1 MSGLSCFRIFGI
13 ETNYFVV
20 NFFCYTHRPF
30 ERTNKAFG
38 DSEGKKESDSLIPKY
53 SVKKP
58 YTVLVMVV
66 AILVLGYVSFT
77 RMTPE
82 LFPNINLPYV
92 AVMTPWPGAA
102 PEEVEKNVTIPLE
115 EQLATLDD
123 LKNIQSESMESYSL
137 ILLEFESD
145 ANLDIVSV
153 DIRDKV
159 DLADNGFEDTVGDP
173 IIYKMNPNMIP
184 TTVAAVNREGMTSEE
199 LSTFVEND
207 LMRRLDAINGVAS
220 VTTAGLVESTVH
232 ISLDADK
239 ITKLNKDL
247 KKAIKAKT
255 DEAKSGIESGISAAE
270 EGLSQVDS
278 GKEQIRKAQQEL
290 SAQREMVGPA
300 LEQIAQL
307 VAARDAAQ
315 QVVDALKDLPE
326 MQNPQQPGV
335 DPEAVQKAME
345 DAAKQLDIDPA
356 QAQKAAEDAAKQLN
370 IDQEDAQDAA
380 DDTAEAL
387 DPQQAVDAAQKAL
400 DDAIA
405 QLKPY
410 KEQLKMVGVDIDTM
424 TKDAASAQA
433 AVTAF
438 NIAMNTTADELSNS
452 MSDLSATDAYLRS
465 SIMQLQTTLG
475 TIEAQ
480 ADSAPAVDLTSVL
493 SAANI
498 SQILA
503 AENFDMPAGYISEN
517 EKDAIVSVGEGFSD
531 LKEIE
536 DLILFDPGVEGFDPV
551 RIKDVATVKYV
562 NNSDEVYARINGE
575 DGVLLSFSK
584 QSDTP
589 TAEVSDNILE
599 AFDDLSGEYDGL
611 SFHVLSDQGEYI
623 DIVIQGVLRNLL
635 IGAILAILILL
646 LFLRDIKPTLITAIS
661 IPVSLTF
668 ALVLMYFSG
677 VTLNIISLAGLAV
690 GVGMLV
696 DNSIV
701 VIENIYR
708 LRHMGISKIQ
718 AAVSGASQVAGAITA
733 STLTTICVFFP
744 IVFVDGFTRDIFT
757 DMALTIGYSLFASLF
772 IALTVVPAMG
782 STMLEKT
789 SEKAWFSD
797 RNRGLLKTY
806 MFVLD
811 KALAHRM
818 ITLLLAVVL
827 LAASAFVV
835 LGRGIEYMPA
845 MATQQISASVTMP
858 EDISDKEAMQIADE
872 IEEETM
878 ALDGVETVG
887 IMPANSTASIMGV
900 TGDADF
906 SEMTMYVLLA
916 PDQISKNAE
925 VSSAITTIG
934 KDKGCEMFV
943 SGDMDMTQMMGGS
956 TVSVNVFG
964 DNNSDLRTAVVMIED
979 ALRGMPELQEVSDVN
994 ENSQDEVV
1002 ISVNKNK
1009 AMKKGMTVAQVYQ
1022 AVAQALSDTSRAT
1035 TIRYKGGDRD
1045 IIIETGEKN
1054 DRLTRDDLETLKLTY
1069 TDPLKGSTVKFELT
1083 DVAEIRDGKTLAFIG
1098 HLNQARGIRVTAS
1111 AATDESTTILQEK
1124 VEKTIGALDLPDG
1137 IRLEYQGQNE
1147 QIEDAMKDLIKMML
1161 LGILLIYLIMVAQ
1174 FQSLRSPFIV
1184 MFTMPL
1190 AFTGGFLALLITG
1203 NVFSIVGMIGFIVL
1217 LGIVVNNG
1225 IVLVDYINQ
1234 MRHEGLEKTEAI
1246 REAGAARI
1254 RPVLMT
1260 AMTTVLG
1267 LIPLA
1272 FGIGDGA
1279 EMVQPV
1285 AIVCIGGLL
1294 YATLMTLVVIPVVYD
1309 LFNRKNLRTIRE
1321 EELTVLDI

>member
-1 MSGLSCFRIFGI
+1 MQICGQPG
-13 ETNYFVV
+13 TAG
-20 NFFCYTHRPF
+20 RP
-30 ERTNKAFG
+30 RQ
-38 DSEGKKESDSLIPKY
+38 KESDSLIPKY

-115 EQLATLDD
+115 EQLATLED
-123 LKNIQSESMESYSL
+123 LKTMQSQSMENYSL

-159 DLADNGFEDTVGDP
+159 DLADNQFEDTVSDP

-199 LSTFVEND
+199 LSTFVEGD
-207 LMRRLDAINGVAS
+207 LLRRLDAINGVAS

-232 ISLDADK
+232 IALDADK
-239 ITKLNKDL
+239 IKKLNDDL
-247 KKAIKAKT
+247 TAKIKSAT

-270 EGLSQVDS
+270 SGLSQVDA
-278 GKEQIRKAQQEL
+278 GKEQIKKAQQEL
-290 SAQREMVGPA
+290 AAQRELVGPA

-315 QVVDALKDLPE
+315 RIVDTMKEAASQLPE
-326 MQNPQQPGV
+326 IPG
-335 DPEAVQKAME
+335 DTEIPE
-345 DAAKQLDIDPA
+345 DAEIPEELIPDGSS
-356 QAQKAAEDAAKQLN
+356 AEQM
-370 IDQEDAQDAA
+370 
-380 DDTAEAL
+380 
-387 DPQQAVDAAQKAL
+387 DPQQIVDEAQKAL
-400 DDAIA
+400 DAAVA
-405 QLKPY
+405 QLAPY
-410 KEQLKMVGVDIDTM
+410 KEQLKTVGVDIDAM

-433 AVTAF
+433 AVTSF
-438 NIAMNTTADELSNS
+438 NIAMTMTADELSNS
-452 MSDLSATDAYLRS
+452 MADLSATDAYLRS

-480 ADSAPAVDLTSVL
+480 ADSAASVDLTTVL

-503 AENFDMPAGYISEN
+503 AENFEMPAGYISQN
-517 EKDAIVSVGEGFSD
+517 DADAIVSVGEEFTD
-531 LKEIE
+531 LSEIE
-536 DLILFDPGVEGFDPV
+536 DLILFDPGVDGFDPV
-551 RIKDVATVKYV
+551 RIKDVATVQYV

-575 DGVLLSFSK
+575 DGILLSFSK
-584 QSDTP
+584 QSDTS
-589 TAEVSDNILE
+589 TSKVSGNILE
-599 AFDDLSGEYDGL
+599 AFDDLSAEYDGL
-611 SFHVLSDQGEYI
+611 SFYVLSDQGEYI
-623 DIVIQGVLRNLL
+623 RIVIDGVLRNLL
-635 IGAILAILILL
+635 LGAVLAILILL

-744 IVFVDGFTRDIFT
+744 IVFVDGFTKDIFT

-782 STMLEKT
+782 SAMLEKT
-789 SEKAWFSD
+789 SEKAWFAD
-797 RNRGLLKTY
+797 RNRGLLKKY
-806 MFVLD
+806 LFLLD
-811 KALAHRM
+811 KALAHRFV
-818 ITLLLAVVL
+818 TLLVVVVL
-827 LAASAFVV
+827 LASSAAV
-835 LGRGIEYMPA
+835 LLGKGIEYMPA
-845 MATQQISASVTMP
+845 MASQQISASVTMP
-858 EDISDKEAMQIADE
+858 EDIEDEDAMRIADE
-872 IEEETM
+872 IAEETM
-878 ALDGVETVG
+878 AIDGVETVG

-900 TGDADF
+900 SGDADF
-906 SEMTMYVLLA
+906 EEMTMYVLL
-916 PDQISKNAE
+916 DEDSISENEA
-925 VSSAITTIG
+925 VSAKISEIG
-934 KDKGCEMFV
+934 TAKGCDMFV
-943 SGDMDMTQMMGGS
+943 SGDIDMTQMMGG
-956 TVSVNVFG
+956 TTISVNVFG
-964 DNNSDLRTAVVMIED
+964 DNNDDLRTAVVMIED
-979 ALRGMPELQEVSDVN
+979 ALRGMDELQEVSDVN
-994 ENSQDEVV
+994 QNSQDEVV
-1002 ISVNKNK
+1002 IAVDKNK

-1022 AVAQALSDTSRAT
+1022 AVAQALSDTTRPTS
-1035 TIRYKGGDRD
+1035 IRYEGGDRD
-1045 IIIETGEKN
+1045 IVIETGEKN
-1054 DRLTRDDLETLKLTY
+1054 ERLSREDLESLELTYANQMTGSSVTFKLT
-1069 TDPLKGSTVKFELT
+1069 DI
-1083 DVAEIRDGKTLAFIG
+1083 AEIRDGKTLAYIG
-1098 HLNQARGIRVTAS
+1098 HLDQARGISVTAA
-1111 AATDESTTILQEK
+1111 AATNEESTTVLQDK

-1147 QIEDAMKDLIKMML
+1147 QIMDALWDLIKMML
-1161 LGILLIYLIMVAQ
+1161 LGALLIYLIMVAQ

-1190 AFTGGFLALLITG
+1190 AFTGGFIALLITG

-1234 MRHEGLEKTEAI
+1234 MRHEGMEKRDAI

-1260 AMTTVLG
+1260 ALTTVLG

-1272 FGIGDGA
+1272 CGIGDGA

-1309 LFNRKNLRTIRE
+1309 IFTGKNLRTIRE

>member
-1 MSGLSCFRIFGI
+1 
-13 ETNYFVV
+13 
-20 NFFCYTHRPF
+20 
-30 ERTNKAFG
+30 
-38 DSEGKKESDSLIPKY
+38 
-53 SVKKP
+53 
-58 YTVLVMVV
+58 MVV

-102 PEEVEKNVTIPLE
+102 PEEVEQNVTIPLE

-123 LKNIQSESMESYSL
+123 LKTMQSQSMESYSL

-159 DLADNGFEDTVGDP
+159 DLADNGFDDMVGDP

-184 TTVAAVNREGMTSEE
+184 TTVAAVNREGMSSEE

-220 VTTAGLVESTVH
+220 VSTAGLVESTVH
-232 ISLDADK
+232 ISLDPEK
-239 ITKLNKDL
+239 IRQLNDDL
-247 KKAIKAKT
+247 SKKINAAT

-270 EGLSQVDS
+270 SGLSQVDA

-290 SAQREMVGPA
+290 AAQRETVGPA
-300 LEQIAQL
+300 LESIAQL

-315 QVVDALKDLPE
+315 QIADAMGQIEVPDIPE
-326 MQNPQQPGV
+326 TPDIPDVPGGDTPAV
-335 DPEAVQKAME
+335 DPSP
-345 DAAKQLDIDPA
+345 IP
-356 QAQKAAEDAAKQLN
+356 QA
-370 IDQEDAQDAA
+370 
-380 DDTAEAL
+380 
-387 DPQQAVDAAQKAL
+387 DPQQAVDAAQQAL
-400 DDAIA
+400 DEAVA
-405 QLKPY
+405 QMAPY
-410 KEQLKMVGVDIDTM
+410 KEQLKTVGVDIDSM

-438 NIAMNTTADELSNS
+438 NIAMTMTADELSNS

-480 ADSAPAVDLTSVL
+480 AGSAAAVDLNTVL

-517 EKDAIVSVGEGFSD
+517 DADAIVSVGEAFTD
-531 LKEIE
+531 LSEIE
-536 DLILFDPGVEGFDPV
+536 DLILFDPGVDGFDPV
-551 RIKDVATVKYV
+551 RIKDVATVQYV

-584 QSDTP
+584 QSDTS
-589 TAEVSDNILE
+589 TSEVSDNILQ
-599 AFDDLSGEYDGL
+599 AFDDLSAEYDGL
-611 SFHVLSDQGEYI
+611 SFFVLSDQGEYI
-623 DIVIQGVLRNLL
+623 RIVIEGVLRNLL
-635 IGAILAILILL
+635 LGAVLAILILL
-646 LFLRDIKPTLITAIS
+646 LFLRDVKPTFITAVS

-708 LRHMGISKIQ
+708 LRHLGVSKIQ
-718 AAVSGASQVAGAITA
+718 AAVTGASQVAGAITA

-744 IVFVDGFTRDIFT
+744 IVFVDGFTKEIFT

-789 SEKAWFSD
+789 SEKAWFAD
-797 RNRGLLKTY
+797 RNRGLLKKY

-811 KALAHRM
+811 KALAHRAL
-818 ITLLLAVVL
+818 TLLLAVAL
-827 LAASAFVV
+827 LIASAA
-835 LGRGIEYMPA
+835 LLMGRGIEYMPA
-845 MATQQISASVTMP
+845 MASQQISASVVMP
-858 EDISDKEAMQIADE
+858 EDIEDEAATKIADE
-872 IEEETM
+872 IAEETM
-878 ALDGVETVG
+878 AIDGVETVG

-900 TGDADF
+900 SGEADF
-906 SEMTMYVLLA
+906 TEMTMYVLLA
-916 PDQISKNAE
+916 PDRISDNAA
-925 VSSAITTIG
+925 VSAKISEIG
-934 KDKGCEMFV
+934 EAKGCEMLV

-956 TVSVNVFG
+956 TISVNVFG
-964 DNNSDLRTAVVMIED
+964 DNNENLRTAVVMIED
-979 ALRGMPELQEVSDVN
+979 ALRAMPELQEVSDVN

-1002 ISVNKNK
+1002 IAVDKNK

-1022 AVAQALSDTSRAT
+1022 TVQQALSDKSRAT
-1035 TIRYKGGDRD
+1035 SIRYEGGDRD
-1045 IIIETGEKN
+1045 IVIETGEDS
-1054 DRLTRDDLETLKLTY
+1054 DRLTREDLETLELTY
-1069 TDPLKGSTVKFELT
+1069 ANQMNGSTVTFKLT
-1083 DVAEIRDGKTLAFIG
+1083 DIAEIRDGKTLAYIG
-1098 HLNQARGIRVTAS
+1098 HLNQARGMSITAS
-1111 AATDESTTILQEK
+1111 SATDEPPTILQEK
-1124 VEKTIGALDLPDG
+1124 TEKTIAALDLPEG

-1234 MRHEGLEKTEAI
+1234 MRQEGMEKKDAI
-1246 REAGAARI
+1246 RESGAARI

-1260 AMTTVLG
+1260 ALTTVLG

-1272 FGIGDGA
+1272 CGIGDGA

-1309 LFNRKNLRTIRE
+1309 LFTGKKIRTVE
-1321 EELTVLDI
+1321 DEELTVLDI

>member
-1 MSGLSCFRIFGI
+1 
-13 ETNYFVV
+13 
-20 NFFCYTHRPF
+20 
-30 ERTNKAFG
+30 
-38 DSEGKKESDSLIPKY
+38 
-53 SVKKP
+53 
-58 YTVLVMVV
+58 MVV

-102 PEEVEKNVTIPLE
+102 PEEVEQNVTIPLE

-123 LKNIQSESMESYSL
+123 LKSMQSQSMESYSL
-137 ILLEFESD
+137 IILEFESS
-145 ANLDIVSV
+145 ANLDVVSV

-159 DLADNGFEDTVGDP
+159 DLADNGFDDMVQDP

-220 VTTAGLVESTVH
+220 VSTAGLVESTVH
-232 ISLDADK
+232 ISLDPDK
-239 ITKLNKDL
+239 IKQLNDDL
-247 KKAIKAKT
+247 AKQINAAT
-255 DEAKSGIESGISAAE
+255 DEAKSGIESGISAAQS
-270 EGLSQVDS
+270 GLSQVDA
-278 GKEQIRKAQQEL
+278 GKEQIKKAQQEL
-290 SAQREMVGPA
+290 AAQREMVGPA
-300 LEQIAQL
+300 LQQIAQL

-315 QVVDALKDLPE
+315 QIAD
-326 MQNPQQPGV
+326 
-335 DPEAVQKAME
+335 AME
-345 DAAKQLDIDPA
+345 QASENTPA
-356 QAQKAAEDAAKQLN
+356 IPELPDTPELP
-370 IDQEDAQDAA
+370 DVPGQETPAA
-380 DDTAEAL
+380 DPSQIPQTDPQAAVKSAQEAL
-387 DPQQAVDAAQKAL
+387 DAAVG
-400 DDAIA
+400 
-405 QLKPY
+405 QLAPY
-410 KEQLKMVGVDIDTM
+410 KEQLKAVGVDIDAM

-433 AVTAF
+433 AVSAF
-438 NIAMNTTADELSNS
+438 NIAMSMTADELSNS

-475 TIEAQ
+475 TIDAQ
-480 ADSAPAVDLTSVL
+480 AGSASKVDLTTVL
-493 SAANI
+493 SSANI

-503 AENFDMPAGYISEN
+503 AENFDMPAGYISGN
-517 EKDAIVSVGEGFSD
+517 ESDAIVSVGEGFTD
-531 LKEIE
+531 LSEIE
-536 DLILFDPGVEGFDPV
+536 DLILFDPGVDGFDPV
-551 RIKDVATVKYV
+551 RIKDVATVEYV

-575 DGVLLSFSK
+575 DGILLSFSK
-584 QSDTP
+584 QSDISTS
-589 TAEVSDNILE
+589 EVSDNILE
-599 AFDDLSGEYDGL
+599 AFDDLSAEYEGL
-611 SFHVLSDQGEYI
+611 SFYVLSDQGEYI
-623 DIVIQGVLRNLL
+623 RIVIDGVLRNLL
-635 IGAILAILILL
+635 LGAVLAILILL
-646 LFLRDIKPTLITAIS
+646 LFLRDIKPTLITAVS

-708 LRHMGISKIQ
+708 LRHMGVSKVQ
-718 AAVSGASQVAGAITA
+718 AAVTGASQVAGAITA

-744 IVFVDGFTRDIFT
+744 IVFVDGFTKEIFT

-797 RNRGLLKTY
+797 RNRGLLKKY
-806 MFVLD
+806 MAVLD
-811 KALAHRM
+811 KALAHRAL
-818 ITLLLAVVL
+818 TLLIVVVL
-827 LAASAFVV
+827 LFASAAA
-835 LGRGIEYMPA
+835 LMSRGIEYMPA
-845 MATQQISASVTMP
+845 MTSQQISASITMP
-858 EDISDKEAMQIADE
+858 EETEDADAMRIADE
-872 IEEETM
+872 IANETM
-878 ALDGVETVG
+878 QISGVNTVG

-900 TGDADF
+900 SGEADF
-906 SEMTMYVLLA
+906 SEMTMYVLLDA
-916 PDQISKNAE
+916 DRISENARI
-925 VSSAITTIG
+925 SAKISEIG
-934 KDKGCEMFV
+934 TAKGCEMIV
-943 SGDMDMTQMMGGS
+943 SGDTDMTQLMGGS
-956 TVSVNVFG
+956 AISVDVFG
-964 DNNSDLRTAVVMIED
+964 DNNDDLLTAVAMIED
-979 ALRGMPELQEVSDVN
+979 ALRGMDELQEVSDVN

-1002 ISVNKNK
+1002 IAVDKNK
-1009 AMKKGMTVAQVYQ
+1009 AMEKGMTVAQVYQ
-1022 AVAQALSDTSRAT
+1022 VVQQALSDTSRPT
-1035 TIRYKGGDRD
+1035 SIRYEGGDRD
-1045 IIIETGEKN
+1045 IVIETGEN
-1054 DRLTRDDLETLKLTY
+1054 HRLNRSELESLELTYANQMTGESVTFKLT
-1069 TDPLKGSTVKFELT
+1069 DI
-1083 DVAEIRDGKTLAFIG
+1083 AEIRDGKTLAYIG
-1098 HLNQARGIRVTAS
+1098 HLDQARGMSVTAS
-1111 AATDESTTILQEK
+1111 SATEESPTILQEK
-1124 VEKTIGALDLPDG
+1124 VEKTIDALDLPDG
-1137 IRLEYQGQNE
+1137 IRLEYEGQNE
-1147 QIEDAMKDLIKMML
+1147 QIMDAMKDLIKMML

-1234 MRHEGLEKTEAI
+1234 MRQEGMEKTDAI

-1260 AMTTVLG
+1260 ALTTVLG

-1272 FGIGDGA
+1272 CGIGDGA

-1309 LFNRKNLRTIRE
+1309 LFTGKKIHHVKD

>member
-1 MSGLSCFRIFGI
+1 M
-13 ETNYFVV
+13 
-20 NFFCYTHRPF
+20 
-30 ERTNKAFG
+30 
-38 DSEGKKESDSLIPKY
+38 IPRF

-102 PEEVEKNVTIPLE
+102 PEEVEQNVTIPME

-123 LKNIQSESMESYSL
+123 LKTMQSQSMENYSL

-159 DLADNGFEDTVGDP
+159 DLADNGFDDTVGDP

-184 TTVAAVNREGMTSEE
+184 TTVAAVNREGMSSEE
-199 LSTFVEND
+199 LSTFVESD
-207 LMRRLDAINGVAS
+207 LMRRLDAINGIAS
-220 VTTAGLVESTVH
+220 VSTAGLVESTVH
-232 ISLDADK
+232 IALDPGK
-239 ITKLNKDL
+239 IKKLNDDL
-247 KKAIKAKT
+247 TKKINAAT

-270 EGLSQVDS
+270 SGLSQVDA
-278 GKEQIRKAQQEL
+278 GKEQIKQAQQEL
-290 SAQREMVGPA
+290 AAQREMVGPA

-315 QVVDALKDLPE
+315 QIADAMANTEVPETPEVPDMPDLPDV
-326 MQNPQQPGV
+326 PGADIPAV
-335 DPEAVQKAME
+335 DPSQIP
-345 DAAKQLDIDPA
+345 Q
-356 QAQKAAEDAAKQLN
+356 
-370 IDQEDAQDAA
+370 
-380 DDTAEAL
+380 T
-387 DPQQAVDAAQKAL
+387 DPQQAVDAAQQAL
-400 DDAIA
+400 DAAVA
-405 QLKPY
+405 QLEPY
-410 KEQLKMVGVDIDTM
+410 KDQLKTVGVDIDSM

-433 AVTAF
+433 AVSAF
-438 NIAMNTTADELSNS
+438 NIAMTMTADELSNS
-452 MSDLSATDAYLRS
+452 MADLSATDAYLRS

-480 ADSAPAVDLTSVL
+480 AGSAATVDLTTIL

-517 EKDAIVSVGEGFSD
+517 ESDAIVSVGEGFTD
-531 LKEIE
+531 LSEIE
-536 DLILFDPGVEGFDPV
+536 DLILFDPGVDGFDPV
-551 RIKDVATVKYV
+551 RIRDVATVAYV

-589 TAEVSDNILE
+589 TSEASENIRA
-599 AFDDLSGEYDGL
+599 AFDDLSEEYEGL
-611 SFHVLSDQGEYI
+611 SFYVLSDQGEYI
-623 DIVIQGVLRNLL
+623 WIVIKGVLRNLL
-635 IGAILAILILL
+635 LGAVLAILILL

-708 LRHMGISKIQ
+708 LRHMGVSKVQ

-782 STMLEKT
+782 STMLTKT

-797 RNRGLLKTY
+797 RSRGLLKRY
-806 MFVLD
+806 LFLLD
-811 KALAHRM
+811 KALAHRAL
-818 ITLLLAVVL
+818 TLLIVVALLVASAVVL
-827 LAASAFVV
+827 
-835 LGRGIEYMPA
+835 LGRGIEYMPP
-845 MATQQISASVTMP
+845 MASQQISASVLMP
-858 EDISDKEAMQIADE
+858 EDCTDEDAMRIADE
-872 IEEETM
+872 IAEETM

-900 TGDADF
+900 SGEADF
-906 SEMTMYVLLA
+906 SEMTMYILLA
-916 PDQISKNAE
+916 PDRISENAS
-925 VSSAITTIG
+925 VSAKINEIG
-934 KDKGCEMFV
+934 TEKGCEMIV

-956 TVSVNVFG
+956 TVSINVFS
-964 DNNSDLRTAVVMIED
+964 DNNDDLRAAVVMIED
-979 ALRGMPELQEVSDVN
+979 ALRGMDELQEVSDVN
-994 ENSQDEVV
+994 ENSQEEVILV
-1002 ISVNKNK
+1002 VDKNK
-1009 AMKKGMTVAQVYQ
+1009 AMLKGMTVAQVYQ
-1022 AVAQALSDTSRAT
+1022 AVAQALSDTSKAT
-1035 TIRYKGGDRD
+1035 SIRYEGGDRD
-1045 IIIETGEKN
+1045 IIIETGEDN
-1054 DRLTRDDLETLKLTY
+1054 TRLTREDLESLELTYANQMTGSSVTFKLT
-1069 TDPLKGSTVKFELT
+1069 DIA
-1083 DVAEIRDGKTLAFIG
+1083 DIRDGKTLAYIG
-1098 HLNQARGIRVTAS
+1098 HLNQARGIQVTAA
-1111 AATDESTTILQEK
+1111 AATDESTTLLQEK
-1124 VEKTIGALDLPDG
+1124 VEKTIDGLTLPDSV
-1137 IRLEYQGQNE
+1137 RLEYQGQNE

-1161 LGILLIYLIMVAQ
+1161 LGILLIYLIMAAQ

-1190 AFTGGFLALLITG
+1190 AFTGGFLALLVTG
-1203 NVFSIVGMIGFIVL
+1203 NVFSVVGMIGFIVL

-1225 IVLVDYINQ
+1225 IVLVDYTNQ
-1234 MRHEGLEKTEAI
+1234 MRQEGMEKGEAI

-1260 AMTTVLG
+1260 AATTVLG

-1272 FGIGDGA
+1272 CGIGDGA

-1285 AIVCIGGLL
+1285 AIVTIGGLL

-1309 LFNRKNLRTIRE
+1309 LFTGKNIRTVKD
-1321 EELTVLDI
+1321 EELTVLDL

>member
-1 MSGLSCFRIFGI
+1 
-13 ETNYFVV
+13 
-20 NFFCYTHRPF
+20 
-30 ERTNKAFG
+30 
-38 DSEGKKESDSLIPKY
+38 
-53 SVKKP
+53 
-58 YTVLVMVV
+58 MVV

-239 ITKLNKDL
+239 IRKLNKDL

-270 EGLSQVDS
+270 DGLSQVDS

-290 SAQREMVGPA
+290 AAQREMVGPA

-335 DPEAVQKAME
+335 DPEAVQKALE
-345 DAAKQLDIDPA
+345 DAAKQLNIDPE
-356 QAQKAAEDAAKQLN
+356 QAQKAAEDAAKQLD
-370 IDQEDAQDAA
+370 IDPEDVQDATEDAQDATEDA
-380 DDTAEAL
+380 SETL

-400 DDAIA
+400 DEAIDK
-405 QLKPY
+405 LKPY

-517 EKDAIVSVGEGFSD
+517 DKDAIVSVGEGFSD
-531 LKEIE
+531 LKEIKN
-536 DLILFDPGVEGFDPV
+536 LILFDPGVEGFDPV

-599 AFDDLSGEYDGL
+599 AFDDLSAEYDGL

-708 LRHMGISKIQ
+708 LRHMGVSKIQ

-811 KALAHRM
+811 KALAHRI
-818 ITLLLAVVL
+818 ITLLLAVIL
-827 LAASAFVV
+827 LAVSAFVV
-835 LGRGIEYMPA
+835 LGRGVEYMPA

-925 VSSAITTIG
+925 VSSAITKIG

-943 SGDMDMTQMMGGS
+943 SGDMDMTQLMGGS

-1234 MRHEGLEKTEAI
+1234 MRHEGLEKTDAI

>member
-1 MSGLSCFRIFGI
+1 
-13 ETNYFVV
+13 
-20 NFFCYTHRPF
+20 
-30 ERTNKAFG
+30 
-38 DSEGKKESDSLIPKY
+38 
-53 SVKKP
+53 
-58 YTVLVMVV
+58 MVV

-102 PEEVEKNVTIPLE
+102 PEEVEQNVTIPLE

-123 LKNIQSESMESYSL
+123 LKSMQSQSMESYSL
-137 ILLEFESD
+137 IILEFESS
-145 ANLDIVSV
+145 ANLDVVSV

-159 DLADNGFEDTVGDP
+159 DLADNGFEDMVQDP

-220 VTTAGLVESTVH
+220 VSTAGLVESTVH
-232 ISLDADK
+232 IALDPDK
-239 ITKLNKDL
+239 IKKLNDDL
-247 KKAIKAKT
+247 AKQINAAT

-270 EGLSQVDS
+270 SGLSQVDA
-278 GKEQIRKAQQEL
+278 GKEQIKKAQQEL
-290 SAQREMVGPA
+290 AAQREMVGPA
-300 LEQIAQL
+300 LQQIAQL

-315 QVVDALKDLPE
+315 QIAD
-326 MQNPQQPGV
+326 
-335 DPEAVQKAME
+335 AME
-345 DAAKQLDIDPA
+345 QAGGQIPEIPEIPDIPGQETPDIDPSQIPEA
-356 QAQKAAEDAAKQLN
+356 DPQAAVKA
-370 IDQEDAQDAA
+370 AQDA
-380 DDTAEAL
+380 L
-387 DPQQAVDAAQKAL
+387 DAAVG
-400 DDAIA
+400 
-405 QLKPY
+405 QLAPY
-410 KEQLKMVGVDIDTM
+410 KEQLKAVGVDIDAM

-433 AVTAF
+433 AVSAF
-438 NIAMNTTADELSNS
+438 NIAMTMTADELSNS

-480 ADSAPAVDLTSVL
+480 AGSASKVDLTTVL

-498 SQILA
+498 SQILT

-517 EKDAIVSVGEGFSD
+517 ETDAIVSVGEGFTD
-531 LKEIE
+531 LSEIE
-536 DLILFDPGVEGFDPV
+536 ELILFDPGVDGFDPV
-551 RIKDVATVKYV
+551 RIKDVATVEYI

-575 DGVLLSFSK
+575 DGILLSFSK
-584 QSDTP
+584 QSDVSTS
-589 TAEVSDNILE
+589 EVSDNILE
-599 AFDDLSGEYDGL
+599 AFDDLSAEYEGL
-611 SFHVLSDQGEYI
+611 SFYVLSDQGEYI
-623 DIVIQGVLRNLL
+623 RIVIDGVLRNLL
-635 IGAILAILILL
+635 LGAVLAILILL
-646 LFLRDIKPTLITAIS
+646 LFLRDIKPTFITAVS

-708 LRHMGISKIQ
+708 LRHMGVSKVQ
-718 AAVSGASQVAGAITA
+718 AAVTGASQVAGAITA

-744 IVFVDGFTRDIFT
+744 IVFVDGFTKEIFT

-797 RNRGLLKTY
+797 RNRGLLKKY
-806 MFVLD
+806 MFLLD
-811 KALAHRM
+811 KALAHRAL
-818 ITLLLAVVL
+818 TLLIVVVL
-827 LAASAFVV
+827 LFASAAV
-835 LGRGIEYMPA
+835 LMGRGIEYMPP
-845 MATQQISASVTMP
+845 MASQQISASVTMP
-858 EDISDKEAMQIADE
+858 EGTEDADAMRIADE
-872 IEEETM
+872 IAEETM
-878 ALDGVETVG
+878 AIDGVDTVG

-900 TGDADF
+900 SGAADF
-906 SEMTMYVLLA
+906 SEMTMYVLLDA
-916 PDQISKNAE
+916 DKISENAK
-925 VSSAITTIG
+925 VSAKITEIG
-934 KDKGCEMFV
+934 TAKGCEMFV
-943 SGDMDMTQMMGGS
+943 SGDVDMTQMMGGS
-956 TVSVNVFG
+956 AISVDVFG
-964 DNNSDLRTAVVMIED
+964 DNNDDLRSAVVMIED
-979 ALRGMPELQEVSDVN
+979 ALRGMEELQEVSDVN

-1002 ISVNKNK
+1002 IVVDKNK
-1009 AMKKGMTVAQVYQ
+1009 AMEKGMTVAQVYQ
-1022 AVAQALSDTSRAT
+1022 TVQQALSDTSRPT
-1035 TIRYKGGDRD
+1035 SIRYEGGDRD
-1045 IIIETGEKN
+1045 IVIETGEN
-1054 DRLTRDDLETLKLTY
+1054 NRLTRSDLESLELTYANQMTGDSVTFKLT
-1069 TDPLKGSTVKFELT
+1069 DI
-1083 DVAEIRDGKTLAFIG
+1083 AEIRDGKTLAYIG
-1098 HLNQARGIRVTAS
+1098 HLDQARGMTVTAS
-1111 AATDESTTILQEK
+1111 SATDESPTILQEK
-1124 VEKTIGALDLPDG
+1124 VEKTIDALELPDG
-1137 IRLEYQGQNE
+1137 IRLEYEGQNE
-1147 QIEDAMKDLIKMML
+1147 QIMDAMRDLIKMML

-1234 MRHEGLEKTEAI
+1234 MRQEGMEKTDAI

-1260 AMTTVLG
+1260 ALTTVLG

-1272 FGIGDGA
+1272 CGVGDGA

-1309 LFNRKNLRTIRE
+1309 LFTGKKIHHVKD